1 MQYGASVARTVLLAC
16 LLLISN
22 TALASFHKNIWP
34 KWQAHNPLSQA
45 VISHQEWQNFLT
57 KCVYTND
64 EGINLVDYPH
74 LTKADLAVLKQY
86 INHMSK
92 INISNYN
99 RNEQLAFWLNLYN
112 ALIVQIVA
120 DYYPVDTVQEVN
132 ISPGLFSVGPWG
144 ANLVTIGNTQLTLDD
159 IQNRI
164 IRAIWN
170 DPRTLYAIND
180 GCIGAPNLSKQA
192 YQGTTINAQLNQA
205 AREYINSMRGLQIIE
220 GKLILSKMYEW
231 YLDDFGGNESDL
243 VHHLTH
249 FANKPLHQDLKQIAS
264 IHSYTYNWHLNSTI
278 ATS

>member
-1 MQYGASVARTVLLAC
+1 MMLLAS
-16 LLLISN
+16 LFFVS
-22 TALASFHKNIWP
+22 TSALASFHKHIWP

-45 VISHQEWQNFLT
+45 VISHQQWQDFLT
-57 KCVYTND
+57 KCVYTNA

-74 LTKADLAVLKQY
+74 LTENDLTHLKQY
-86 INHMSK
+86 IKHLSK
-92 INISNYN
+92 ININDYN
-99 RNEQLAFWLNLYN
+99 RSEQLAFWLNLYN
-112 ALIVQIVA
+112 ALIVQIIA

-144 ANLVTIGNTQLTLDD
+144 ANLVTIGGTQLTLDD

-192 YQGTTINAQLNQA
+192 YQGSTIDKQLNLA
-205 AREYINSMRGLQIIE
+205 TRDYINSMRGLQIIE

-231 YLDDFGGNESDL
+231 YFDDFGGSESDI

-249 FANKPLHQDLKQIAS
+249 FANKSLHEDLSKIAS
-264 IHSYTYNWHLNSTI
+264 INSYTYNWHLNSTV